1 MSEHYTNN
9 TTGVMKYCNRCGKQT
24 MHKVSGKRI
33 GLCENSHEKTKVQPY
48 TPPEISDSQGK
59 LF

>member
-1 MSEHYTNN
+1 MAEHYTRN
-9 TTGVMKYCNRCGKQT
+9 TTGVMKYCPTCGKNT

-33 GLCENSHEKTKVQPY
+33 GLCTNSHVKK
-48 TPPEISDSQGK
+48 PEQKKEYLPSNQGD